1 MLRYMWLTETFDL
14 IAFLSRFST
23 TPGAAVRIHDVSTSV
38 GSMLIDFAYS
48 LQIHLSKQN
57 LADVENAARILGFL
71 EVEELCK
78 KVFKDL
84 I

>member
-1 MLRYMWLTETFDL
+1 
-14 IAFLSRFST
+14 
-23 TPGAAVRIHDVSTSV
+23 
-38 GSMLIDFAYS
+38 MLIDFAYS

-78 KVFKDL
+78 KVFEDL
-84 I
+84 IESSVLCKKVLEDLIE